1 MNSWKA
7 AEGKRTKDNRES
19 PVKKDLA
26 IIPISIL
33 LIWLMVSCSSSD
45 SQQSTDKSQSTSQ
58 SYSAET
64 VGTSFAVPD
73 FYGRMHTMDEFIGN
87 GPLIINFWGS
97 WCPPCRREMPDL
109 KRIYDEY
116 KPLGL
121 EIVGL
126 AVKDTPRK
134 AYAYVSQYGYD
145 WKMFMATPESM
156 QTLKLGTGVP
166 TTIFFDRDGNEVG
179 RYIGL
184 RSYDDFKV
192 MVEKII

>member
-7 AEGKRTKDNRES
+7 AEGRRIRDNRES
-19 PVKKDLA
+19 PMKKNLA
-26 IIPISIL
+26 VISIFVL
-33 LIWLMVSCSSSD
+33 LTWLMVSCSSSD
-45 SQQSTDKSQSTSQ
+45 SQQSKAKLRSASQNYAT
-58 SYSAET
+58 ET

-73 FYGRMHTMDEFIGN
+73 LYGRIHTMDEFIGN

-97 WCPPCRREMPDL
+97 WCPPCKREMPDL
-109 KRIYDEY
+109 KRIYEEY

-134 AYAYVSQYGYD
+134 VNAYISQYGYD
-145 WKMFMATPESM
+145 WVMFMATPESM
-156 QTLKLGTGVP
+156 RTLRLGTGVP
-166 TTIFFDRDGNEVG
+166 TTIFFDRNGNEIG
-179 RYIGL
+179 RYVGM
-184 RSYDDFKV
+184 RSYNDFKV